1 MLTRFY
7 RQGQF
12 GVDILDHKELEE
24 HKRWSRLSLSEKVKD
39 WSLRHQYTL
48 IMGGWAGSLGLAAA
62 VISRNKYQTF
72 PQKVSAGETV
82 FKVRR
87 SHR

>member
-1 MLTRFY
+1 M
-7 RQGQF
+7 
-12 GVDILDHKELEE
+12 DIIEYKGLQEDQ
-24 HKRWSRLSLSEKVKD
+24 RWNRLSLGEKVKD

-48 IMGGWAGSLGLAAA
+48 IMGGWAGSLGVAAA
-62 VISRNKYQTF
+62 IISRNKYQTL

-87 SHR
+87 